1 MAKEVQ
7 VLFIEGVLVEDSVK
21 IRYKLPPITTEAMKT
36 FYRTFIVQLCE
47 NIAGLEGAENL
58 FDIVEAEDVETG

>member
-1 MAKEVQ
+1 MAEEIQ
-7 VLFIEGVLVEDSVK
+7 VLYIEGVLIGEEIK
-21 IRYKLPPITTEAMKT
+21 MRYKLPPVTSEPMKA

-58 FDIVEAEDVETG
+58 FDIVEADDVKDD